1 MKIWM
6 PTIRTDTGAEVWAR
20 RLAGGLAARGH
31 AVGLMLLPHGMQYLP
46 WAAPGPATQPD
57 VTIANSWN
65 AAAFAKPAPLLT
77 VLHHVVHD
85 PAMAAFKSLPQRIYH
100 RNFILPMERAAL
112 RRSAATVTVSHHAAR
127 QIRDTFGEVACEV
140 VPNGVDT
147 DFFTPEKAG
156 RGKGTF
162 ELLWVG
168 KPSRRK
174 AFEVVAQA
182 LEMLGKDFRLTVIGP
197 PPEPGISVPVEARV
211 LGRVSREQLRSA
223 YRAADLLLFPSRLE
237 GFGYAAAEAM
247 ACGTPVLCSAGGA
260 VAEVVDPPANG
271 IALPAGDSE
280 AVCAAVRALAAQ
292 PERLAEMR
300 ENARNRAVSH
310 FSETRWLDKMED
322 LLRRVVGTSRERQGN
337 VSNSH

>member
-1 MKIWM
+1 VKVWM

-20 RLAGGLAARGH
+20 HLATGLTSRGH
-31 AVGLMLLPHGMQYLP
+31 AVEFTLLPHWMQYFP
-46 WAAPGPATQPD
+46 WAAPDPTTRPD
-57 VTIANSWN
+57 VTIANSWT
-65 AAAFAKPAPLLT
+65 AAAFAKPAPL
-77 VLHHVVHD
+77 VAVMHHVVHD
-85 PAMAAFKSLPQRIYH
+85 AALAAFKSLPQRIYH
-100 RNFILPMERAAL
+100 RSLVLPMERAAL
-112 RRSAATVTVSHHAAR
+112 HHSAAVVTVSQHAAHR
-127 QIRDTFGEVACEV
+127 ICETFGEVACEI

-147 DFFTPEKAG
+147 NFFTPARAG
-156 RGKGTF
+156 RRKGSF

-174 AFEVVAQA
+174 AFDVVAHA

-197 PPEPGISVPVEARV
+197 PPEQGISVPAETRV
-211 LGRVSREQLRSA
+211 LGRVSSEELRSA

-271 IALPAGDSE
+271 VALPCGDSK
-280 AVCAAVRALAAQ
+280 AICAAVRALAAQ
-292 PERLAEMR
+292 PERLAPMG

-310 FSETRWLDKMED
+310 FSETRWLDRMED
-322 LLRRVVGTSRERQGN
+322 LLSRVVSTPLERQAN
-337 VSNSH
+337 VLPSR